1 MLYVQLIA
9 DGVVTGCAIGLVA
22 VSFAYFY
29 ATTGIFHV
37 AHAGIYT
44 LCGYIAWYL
53 TGLGIPFILALI
65 ASILCGAL
73 VGMFVQVTLYQ
84 TLENKG
90 ASPLVK
96 LIASIGVLTTLQN
109 IVAIFFTPNIVQFD
123 LPWRLNSL
131 TIGGVWFSVPQ
142 ILILLSSVGLFAA
155 VVLFSK
161 YSKLGKRIRAVAS
174 NPGLAEIT
182 HLNPQRVFV
191 YVIAISSGLV
201 AVPGVLVG
209 VDQALQPYTSLI
221 ILLTA
226 VIAMI
231 AGGIGSLG
239 GAFVMSIVLAVIQSL
254 SVAFV
259 SGRWSIA
266 VVFAIFVLFILIR
279 PEGLVRRKFS
289 RAI

>member
-1 MLYVQLIA
+1 MLYLQLVA

-22 VSFAYFY
+22 ASFAYFY

-53 TGLGIPFILALI
+53 SGIGMPFVVALLLSV
-65 ASILCGAL
+65 ACGAL
-73 VGMFVQVTLYQ
+73 VGALIQATLYDY
-84 TLENKG
+84 LDRRG

-109 IVAIFFTPNIVQFD
+109 VAAILFTPNIIQFA
-123 LPWRLNSL
+123 LEWRRSNIALMGL
-131 TIGGVWFSVPQ
+131 TISIPQ
-142 ILILLSSVGLFAA
+142 LLIVVSSLVLFAA
-155 VVLFSK
+155 IVIFSR
-161 YSKLGKRIRAVAS
+161 YTALGKRIRAVAS
-174 NPGLAEIT
+174 NPGLSEIT
-182 HLNPQRVFV
+182 HLHPKRVFV
-191 YVIAISSGLV
+191 YVIAISSAVV

-209 VDQALQPYTSLI
+209 LDQALQPYNSLI

-231 AGGIGSLG
+231 AGVIGSLG
-239 GAFVMSIVLAVIQSL
+239 GAFVMSIVVSVIQSL

-259 SGRWSIA
+259 SGRWSVA
-266 VVFAIFVLFILIR
+266 VVFAIFVIFILIR
-279 PEGLVRRKFS
+279 PEGLVRRKFN

>member
-1 MLYVQLIA
+1 MLYLQLLV
-9 DGVVTGCAIGLVA
+9 DGIVTGCAVGLVS

-44 LCGYIAWYL
+44 LSGYLGWYL
-53 TGLGIPFILALI
+53 SSLGMPFILAV
-65 ASILCGAL
+65 AL
-73 VGMFVQVTLYQ
+73 SVCISAVVGMVIQLSLYGP
-84 TLENKG
+84 LEKKG
-90 ASPLVK
+90 ASPLVM
-96 LIASIGVLTTLQN
+96 LITSIGALTVLQN

-123 LPWRLNSL
+123 LPWRLSSMVF
-131 TIGGVWFSVPQ
+131 GGVSISIPQ
-142 ILILLSSVGLFAA
+142 LIILIASVVVFAGFVA
-155 VVLFSK
+155 FSK
-161 YSKLGKRIRAVAS
+161 YSNLGKRIRAVAS
-174 NPGLAEIT
+174 NPSLAEIT
-182 HLNPQRVFV
+182 HLNPKLIFV
-191 YVIAISSGLV
+191 VVIAISSGVV
-201 AVPGVLVG
+201 AVPGILVG

-231 AGGIGSLG
+231 AGGIGSLT
-239 GAFVMSIVLAVIQSL
+239 GAFIMSIVLAVIQSM

-266 VVFAIFVLFILIR
+266 VVFGIFILFILIK
-279 PEGLVRRKFS
+279 PEGLFRRKFN

>member
-1 MLYVQLIA
+1 MLYLQLVA
-9 DGVVTGCAIGLVA
+9 DGVVTGCAIGLVS

-44 LCGYIAWYL
+44 LCGYVAWYL
-53 TGLGIPFILALI
+53 TGIGVPFPLALL
-65 ASILCGAL
+65 ASIACGAL
-73 VGMFVQVTLYQ
+73 VGAGIQATLYRQ
-84 TLENKG
+84 LDKKG

-109 IVAIFFTPNIVQFD
+109 VVAILFTPNIVQFD
-123 LPWRLNSL
+123 LPWRLARV
-131 TIGGVWFSVPQ
+131 TIGGLAFSVPQ
-142 ILILLSSVGLFAA
+142 VLVLVFS
-155 VVLFSK
+155 VVLFAGIVAFSK
-161 YSKLGKRIRAVAS
+161 YTTLGKRIRAVAS
-174 NPGLAEIT
+174 NPALAEIT
-182 HLNPQRVFV
+182 HLHPQKVFI
-191 YVIAISSGLV
+191 YVIAIASGLV
-201 AVPGVLVG
+201 AVPGVLIG

-239 GAFVMSIVLAVIQSL
+239 GAFIMSIVLAVVQSL

-259 SGRWSIA
+259 SGRWSVA
-266 VVFAIFVLFILIR
+266 VVFGIFVVFILIR
-279 PEGLVRRKFS
+279 PEGLFRHKFN

>member
-1 MLYVQLIA
+1 MLYMQLVA
-9 DGVVTGCAIGLVA
+9 DGIVTGCAIGLVA

-37 AHAGIYT
+37 AHAGVYT
-44 LCGYIAWYL
+44 LCGYVAWYL
-53 TGLGIPFILALI
+53 TGIGVPFLIALI
-65 ASILCGAL
+65 LSIACGAL
-73 VGMFVQVTLYQ
+73 VGAFIQATLYQ
-84 TLENKG
+84 SLERRG

-109 IVAIFFTPNIVQFD
+109 IVAILFSPNIVQFD
-123 LPWRLNSL
+123 VDWRLSNIAFAGVTISL
-131 TIGGVWFSVPQ
+131 PQ
-142 ILILLSSVGLFAA
+142 FLIVISSLVLFAA
-155 VVLFSK
+155 IIVFSR
-161 YSKLGKRIRAVAS
+161 YSVLGKRIRAVAS
-174 NPGLAEIT
+174 NPSLAEIT
-182 HLNPQRVFV
+182 HLHPKRVFI

-239 GAFVMSIVLAVIQSL
+239 GAFLMSIAVSVVQSL

-259 SGRWSIA
+259 SGRWSVA

-279 PEGLVRRKFS
+279 PEGLVRRKFN